1 MTRTGRKGGL
11 LHFILTVFAPAAV
24 IVLLANLIIPNPSD
38 EDLVSQVRSA
48 LGTGQSNRAEAVL
61 ARMVDQD
68 SRNLTL
74 HRDLIRLHFDSNGNP
89 VTNTDPLIVQYM
101 AYAASL
107 DPVLKDLGH
116 YAMGLIVITTGG
128 EPRVALESYGKVAD
142 RSMVYL
148 NNSIGY
154 ARMQMGDNLGAL
166 EAFAREIE
174 VGGNVAGAF
183 SNMFRVLHRMDDFG
197 SIQSLLMANPDAE
210 RFMPPGIRREFALH
224 EWRLGS
230 YAGIVLSQALSSINP
245 GGFAAAF
252 LILILW
258 FLFLRSLDVFE
269 PERLRYLVLVLA
281 GGMVLSLAGHFLY
294 DLVRFGFNFE
304 LNGGVLNDLFFCVFI
319 IGGVEETV
327 KIIPLLLLMAFSR
340 QVDERVDY
348 LIYAGMS
355 ALGFAFMENLLYF
368 DTGALTSVHGRA
380 FTAVVLHMSLSVL
393 AAWGLVRTHRK
404 PVSGRKRTGIFLLT
418 FFAAMV
424 FHGLYD
430 FFLLSEVMRIGAA
443 AFLLLLIMIA
453 LFQRLII
460 NALNNSRFWT
470 ETGKTRF
477 LDRMMFL
484 QYGLTAVVLA
494 EFLVLAVS
502 FGPDAATEFT
512 LGALFRA
519 LVMIL
524 VLTQSLGVFP
534 LEKGLT
540 VPIYNWKGLFRKE
553 RKG

>member
-11 LHFILTVFAPAAV
+11 IHFFLTVFIPATV
-24 IVLLANLIIPNPSD
+24 IVILANLAIPNPSD
-38 EDLVSQVRSA
+38 EDMVSQVRSA

-68 SRNLTL
+68 PRNLTL

-89 VTNTDPLIVQYM
+89 VTQTDPLMVQYM
-101 AYAASL
+101 NYVSSS
-107 DPVLKDLGH
+107 DPVLQDLGY
-116 YAMGLIVITTGG
+116 YAMGLIVMTTGG
-128 EPRVALESYGKVAD
+128 KPEAALASYGKVSD
-142 RSMVYL
+142 RSMPYL

-154 ARMQMGDNLGAL
+154 CRMQMGDNLGAL

-174 VGGNVAGAF
+174 LGGNVAGAF
-183 SNMFRVLHRMDDFG
+183 SNMFRVLHRMEDFG

-230 YAGIVLSQALSSINP
+230 YAGIVISQALSSINP

-252 LILILW
+252 LILVLW

-269 PERLRYLVLVLA
+269 PERLRFLVLVLG
-281 GGMVLSLAGHFLY
+281 GGMVLSLGGHFLY

-304 LNGGVLNDLFFCVFI
+304 LNGGILNDLFFCVFI

-327 KIIPLLLLMAFSR
+327 KIIPLLLLMAFSS

-368 DTGALTSVHGRA
+368 DAGALTSVHGRA

-393 AAWGLVRTHRK
+393 AAWGLVCTHGK
-404 PVSGRKRTGIFLLT
+404 PVSRKKRVGFFLVT

-430 FFLLSEVMRIGAA
+430 FFLLSEVLRIGAA

-470 ETGKTRF
+470 EAGKTRF

-502 FGPDAATEFT
+502 FGPGAATEFT

-553 RKG
+553 KV